1 MQGRVFAASSLL
13 MTGVSAI
20 AALIAGPLADR
31 VFEPMMQSNT
41 PFASLFSPIIGAGS
55 VAGIALLYV
64 LTSIGLLFTG
74 IAGFAMTH
82 LQNMESSEA
91 E

>member
-41 PFASLFSPIIGAGS
+41 PFASLFSPIIGTGPG
-55 VAGIALLYV
+55 AGIALLYV
-64 LTSIGLLFTG
+64 MTSIGLLFTG
-74 IAGFAMTH
+74 ITGFAMPH
-82 LQNMESSEA
+82 LQRMESSE
-91 E
+91 